1 MPGGA
6 QVAVRLS
13 ESRGAGGTRAA
24 AVIAVA
30 TLAAVLLVFLPVGA
44 GAAGQMWVA
53 RTLPMMKNFPG
64 HSVSCSANGCVALTS
79 ECAPGGC
86 GGLARVTPLG
96 SSNAGVSWVKG
107 TFPGSVGAPTYVAC
121 ASAKACV
128 ATATQGPLGPGEHSV
143 IVVTGNGG
151 RSWTSHVETRYNL
164 AGAACSSPTTCV
176 ALGDTIG
183 SPTGEADTGLVTS
196 NGGRTWA
203 PIAFP
208 ARKMFVEAITCSAP
222 VLCLAAGANPTAT
235 RGVIYRSIDAGRTW
249 APVRLPSKV
258 RGLRTISCT
267 GKSCIGTSAAYQV
280 VVSRNGGTTWSL
292 HAIAPRPAIQD
303 ASCMSASVCMMVGF
317 SGTSPSSPAAEV
329 SRNGGASWA
338 SQRLPHFTGRLTGV
352 DCSRAFCVAIGVR
365 VSYRGKTPTAEYPEV
380 LTYQ

>member
-128 ATATQGPLGPGEHSV
+128 ATATQGPLGPGGHRQRRQ
-143 IVVTGNGG
+143 IVDQPRGDPVQPG
-151 RSWTSHVETRYNL
+151 RCGVLEPHDVR
-164 AGAACSSPTTCV
+164 SP
-176 ALGDTIG
+176 
-183 SPTGEADTGLVTS
+183 
-196 NGGRTWA
+196 GRHDRV
-203 PIAFP
+203 PH
-208 ARKMFVEAITCSAP
+208 
-222 VLCLAAGANPTAT
+222 G
-235 RGVIYRSIDAGRTW
+235 RG
-249 APVRLPSKV
+249 
-258 RGLRTISCT
+258 
-267 GKSCIGTSAAYQV
+267 
-280 VVSRNGGTTWSL
+280 
-292 HAIAPRPAIQD
+292 
-303 ASCMSASVCMMVGF
+303 
-317 SGTSPSSPAAEV
+317 
-329 SRNGGASWA
+329 
-338 SQRLPHFTGRLTGV
+338 
-352 DCSRAFCVAIGVR
+352 
-365 VSYRGKTPTAEYPEV
+365 
-380 LTYQ
+380 